1 MLVHDLADLWAGAL
15 PGLPGTPQEELV
27 GPPSRGSLTLGCHSS
42 LRLRGDG
49 CQCDSVGQ
57 PVRPLPSAG
66 ACPGCGRRWPPGAA
80 RGPAH
85 RALGETQP
93 CRPSALGRRGR
104 STARCPSW
112 GSPHCRCREKGQAPI
127 KQPSAAALAPPCSP
141 FALCA
146 SLSVPGLCLSV
157 SGLLAGAVLEAPA
170 VAGHAGSQAPGVS
183 TDRLSPALPLK
194 PRILLL

>member
-93 CRPSALGRRGR
+93 CRPSALGRRGPLHSSVSFLGLSSLPLPR
-104 STARCPSW
+104 ERTGADQTALCCCSGPTLLSVLPLCLPVCPRPLPFCIRFA
-112 GSPHCRCREKGQAPI
+112 GRCRPRGARGGRARWK
-127 KQPSAAALAPPCSP
+127 PSSWS
-141 FALCA
+141 F
-146 SLSVPGLCLSV
+146 
-157 SGLLAGAVLEAPA
+157 
-170 VAGHAGSQAPGVS
+170 
-183 TDRLSPALPLK
+183 D
-194 PRILLL
+194 